1 MSLDLP
7 RYISDLL
14 ITFEKFLKQ
23 ILYIST
29 LILWLC
35 FQSAYSLAQDSSL
48 VNLHKQDSVSLD
60 KSNFSLLDTL
70 LDAHQVRMLFMP
82 YERIGSNGNINIAY
96 QLQTSRNTPNIKQI
110 KNHPLSDKRAYFVSL
125 LVVVLLISITRI
137 TNPKNFTIFIQSVF
151 DSQLS
156 QRIWSDSKTNFLSI
170 IIQLSVN
177 FILTLSIIIA
187 FYLQSRSELLTLNF
201 YDILWRTILTLF
213 AVYFVK
219 FFLIWMIGELLNFSG
234 LSQGLITNTISLNG
248 FLSLLMLPLSIVYIY
263 NSGTFIGNATFYTL
277 VAIFFI
283 GVIFRNLHMFF
294 MAISALRFPIIY
306 LFIYLCALEI
316 LPWLLLFKILDNYF
330 V

>member
-1 MSLDLP
+1 MQ

-14 ITFEKFLKQ
+14 ITFEKFLNRL
-23 ILYIST
+23 LYIFITIVCLSSQT
-29 LILWLC
+29 I
-35 FQSAYSLAQDSSL
+35 FAFGQDSLGNDIQIQESF
-48 VNLHKQDSVSLD
+48 VSD
-60 KSNFSLLDTL
+60 NASFSLLDTL
-70 LDAHQVRMLFMP
+70 LNPQQVRQLFMP
-82 YERIGSNGNINIAY
+82 YESIGNNGYVNVAF
-96 QLQTSRNTPNIKQI
+96 QLQVSRNMPNLKQI
-110 KNHPLSDKRAYFVSL
+110 MKHPSNDKRAYFISL
-125 LVVVLLISITRI
+125 LAVVILISVNRL

-156 QRIWSDSKTNFLSI
+156 QRIWLDSKTNFLSI
-170 IIQLSVN
+170 IIQLSIT

-187 FYLQSRSELLTLNF
+187 FYLQSRSELLELSF
-201 YDILWRTILTLF
+201 YGILWRSIIVLLGI
-213 AVYFVK
+213 YLIK
-219 FFLIWMIGELLNFSG
+219 FIVIWIIGELLNFSH

-248 FLSLLMLPLSIVYIY
+248 FLSLLMLPLSIIYIY
-263 NSGTFIGNATFYTL
+263 NSGTFLGNATFYTL
-277 VAIFFI
+277 VSIFFM

>member
-1 MSLDLP
+1 MKRILN
-7 RYISDLL
+7 ISIVLVC
-14 ITFEKFLKQ
+14 
-23 ILYIST
+23 LYMQT
-29 LILWLC
+29 L
-35 FQSAYSLAQDSSL
+35 FSFGQDSLSKGIQMQDSL
-48 VNLHKQDSVSLD
+48 VSD
-60 KSNFSLLDTL
+60 KASFSLLDTL
-70 LDAHQVRMLFMP
+70 LNPMQIRQLFMP
-82 YERIGSNGNINIAY
+82 YESIGDKGNGNVAF
-96 QLQTSRNTPNIKQI
+96 QLQSLRNVPNLKQI
-110 KNHPLSDKRAYFVSL
+110 TKHPSNDKRAYFISL
-125 LVVVLLISITRI
+125 LAVIILISITRL

-170 IIQLSVN
+170 IIQLSIT

-187 FYLQSRSELLTLNF
+187 FYLQSRSELLELSF
-201 YDILWRTILTLF
+201 YGILWRCILVLLVIYLT
-213 AVYFVK
+213 K
-219 FFLIWMIGELLNFSG
+219 FILIWLIGELLNFSH

-263 NSGTFIGNATFYTL
+263 NSSTFLGNATFYTL
-277 VAIFFI
+277 VTIFFI